1 MMRPLPFLALCALSG
16 RLLARLHDAQA
27 QAARTGRAE
36 ADLAHTLTQ
45 NARLRRELETTRA
58 NLTVTHQAL
67 VETSARNQV
76 LLQSRPKPAPK
87 PGQGG
92 FKGWD
97 ALGVDMPRK
106 GHTLNELVATPLD
119 PEAGA

>member
-1 MMRPLPFLALCALSG
+1 MRPLPTLLLCALSG
-16 RLLARLHDAQA
+16 HLLARLRDAQA
-27 QAARTGRAE
+27 QAARTGQVE

-58 NLTVTHQAL
+58 NLTLTTQAFAQ
-67 VETSARNQV
+67 TSRDYQH

-92 FKGWD
+92 FKDWNT
-97 ALGVDMPRK
+97 LGVDMPRK
-106 GHTLNELVATPLD
+106 GHTLDEIVATPLD